1 VEASSDSDSDMEED
15 VEAAVEAIEAIE
27 EAEPLRGQNSSGPEV
42 RIYMQPPVER
52 ADADTDIDS
61 GKILKNAVNS
71 LHFSVFQ
78 IRIR

>member
-15 VEAAVEAIEAIE
+15 VEAAVEAIE

-71 LHFSVFQ
+71 LPVHFSVFQ